1 MKRGKRMSLNAVRCL
16 PWVAAVVLVIV
27 GVANGAD
34 ALAQVGGPQFDLE
47 VAGALALD
55 KVVSGYARDAGVTT
69 DTATTET
76 TTTPAVIP
84 TATPQPPP
92 LAGSDWSGALSLV
105 NGSTEMVTAQ
115 VTQSGT
121 NLYISTTA
129 KQKYGRYFQ
138 GTVKANGSI
147 LIYDQ
152 TTGEDWSTKKGIA
165 YDTRIDLY
173 DYVNIDDN
181 GYTDMDR
188 LYLTR
193 PAFAG
198 LP

>member
-1 MKRGKRMSLNAVRCL
+1 MKREKRMSFNAGRCA
-16 PWVAAVVLVIV
+16 PWSAAVVLVV
-27 GVANGAD
+27 FSAAAAN

-55 KVVSGYARDAGVTT
+55 KVVNGYARDAGVSS
-69 DTATTET
+69 DAATTEAT
-76 TTTPAVIP
+76 STPAVVP
-84 TATPQPPP
+84 NATPQPPP

-115 VTQSGT
+115 ITQSGN
-121 NLYISTTA
+121 NLYISTSA
-129 KQKYGRYFQ
+129 RQQYGKYFQ

-147 LIYDQ
+147 LIYDL
-152 TTGEDWSTKKGIA
+152 TTGEDWSTRKGIA

-173 DYVNIDDN
+173 DYVNIEEN